1 MVEKLFAKLEGLARD
16 LQVKRLKK
24 IYPEMIGIRIDSN
37 ILWQHPGNLRQR
49 ILGEYE
55 KKLADVLN

>member
-16 LQVKRLKK
+16 LQVKRLRK
-24 IYPEMIGIRIDSN
+24 IYQGTTGIKIDSS

-49 ILGEYE
+49 ILLEYE
-55 KKLADVLN
+55 KRIVNIFN